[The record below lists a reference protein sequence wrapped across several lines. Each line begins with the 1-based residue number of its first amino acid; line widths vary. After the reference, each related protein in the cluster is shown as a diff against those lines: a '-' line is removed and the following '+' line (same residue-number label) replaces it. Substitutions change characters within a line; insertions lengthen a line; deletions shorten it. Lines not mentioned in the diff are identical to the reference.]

1 MLGDPRAAAAARA
14 LDHAALAAAAG
25 VTAAAELAS
34 LTRTADRE
42 QAAPATGPTLPSLPF
57 PRVALLL
64 LTRGPLP
71 LARLWDE
78 WMAGADGLVPSHA
91 AAALGCGQEAVERVR
106 DVGGAATGPR
116 GQPLPL
122 YHRQHLFSVYVHA
135 PAQFKHRYERG
146 SIFYGRKIKG
156 RLTTRWGTHSLVAAA
171 RLLLQEALRD
181 PRNQRFLLLS
191 ESDVPLWP
199 PGLLYLQMMAEPRSS
214 VRACSPATEQEVL
227 DSQPKTA
234 RLLGIPLPAWRKSS
248 QWISL
253 TREHA
258 RLVADDRQV
267 EPLFAQKCFIKWDF
281 RRWRP
286 LGPDGRWCV
295 SDEHYV
301 PTLLALRGEEANCT
315 CSQPGGRGSPT
326 YTQWPGGPHPRSFN
340 ARDLTRDS
348 IRGLRNCDGTAA
360 TAALQAYHTLLPRA
374 AHWSRQACSM
384 AAAELGQAGVHLAGP
399 ADGISTGSNGSA
411 SLPPPLLPQY
421 ACYLALRKVD
431 PAAGPQLAQAVQQ
444 GLLDAG

>member
-1 MLGDPRAAAAARA
+1 M
-14 LDHAALAAAAG
+14 
-25 VTAAAELAS
+25 
-34 LTRTADRE
+34 
-42 QAAPATGPTLPSLPF
+42 
-57 PRVALLL
+57 
-64 LTRGPLP
+64 
-71 LARLWDE
+71 
-78 WMAGADGLVPSHA
+78 
-91 AAALGCGQEAVERVR
+91 
-106 DVGGAATGPR
+106 
-116 GQPLPL
+116 
-122 YHRQHLFSVYVHA
+122 
-135 PAQFKHRYERG
+135 
-146 SIFYGRKIKG
+146 
-156 RLTTRWGTHSLVAAA
+156 
-171 RLLLQEALRD
+171 
-181 PRNQRFLLLS
+181 
-191 ESDVPLWP
+191 
-199 PGLLYLQMMAEPRSS
+199 
-214 VRACSPATEQEVL
+214 
-227 DSQPKTA
+227 
-234 RLLGIPLPAWRKSS
+234 
-248 QWISL
+248 
-253 TREHA
+253 
-258 RLVADDRQV
+258 
-267 EPLFAQKCFIKWDF
+267 
-281 RRWRP
+281 
-286 LGPDGRWCV
+286 
-295 SDEHYV
+295 